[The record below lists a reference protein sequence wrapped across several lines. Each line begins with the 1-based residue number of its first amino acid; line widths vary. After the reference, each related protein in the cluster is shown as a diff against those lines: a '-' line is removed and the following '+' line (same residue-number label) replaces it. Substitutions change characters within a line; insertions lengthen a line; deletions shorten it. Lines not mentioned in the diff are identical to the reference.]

1 MASFTTLLIAL
12 VLSPAVASD
21 AQLPKIRNS
30 AENAGHANS
39 GPPVL
44 GPTNN
49 HTVSQ
54 DPAGLLLDVNLFLDV
69 NSTLTMP
76 LLDALSGNMTSSQLV
91 GVLAVFASA
100 RAAVPMDQTSE
111 ERAGDAGSAP
121 AGLRGAV
128 DQAKAAEAARTGNFT
143 TVAGFFPHYHPHR
156 GTRNICSGV
165 AGAGFYCTRGGTTL
179 VRCCG
184 SAVGTSMCG
193 ALQGCC
199 GYHVGGGAYLAE
211 RCMTR

>member
-39 GPPVL
+39 GP
-44 GPTNN
+44 GSTNN
-49 HTVSQ
+49 HTVPQGGSPVS
-54 DPAGLLLDVNLFLDV
+54 DPAGSLLDVNLFQDV
-69 NSTLTMP
+69 NSTLAMP
-76 LLDALSGNMTSSQLV
+76 LLDALPGNMTSSQLV

-100 RAAVPMDQTSE
+100 APPTNQTSE
-111 ERAGDAGSAP
+111 GRAGDAGSAP
-121 AGLRGAV
+121 GGLRGAV
-128 DQAKAAEAARTGNFT
+128 HQMDRAGNFT
-143 TVAGFFPHYHPHR
+143 TVAGFFPHYHPRR
-156 GTRNICSGV
+156 GTRNTCSGV

-184 SAVGTSMCG
+184 SAVGTTTCG

-199 GYHVGGGAYLAE
+199 GYHAGGGAYLHE
-211 RCMTR
+211 RCMSR

>member
-39 GPPVL
+39 GP
-44 GPTNN
+44 GSTNN
-49 HTVSQ
+49 HTVPQGGSPVS
-54 DPAGLLLDVNLFLDV
+54 DPAGSLLDVNSFLDV
-69 NSTLTMP
+69 NSTLAMP

-100 RAAVPMDQTSE
+100 ALPMDQTSE

-128 DQAKAAEAARTGNFT
+128 DQAKAAEARTGNFT

-184 SAVGTSMCG
+184 SAVGATMCG

-199 GYHVGGGAYLAE
+199 GYHVGGGAYLNE
-211 RCMTR
+211 RCMSR